1 MCGLKWSTDHQL
13 LASGGN
19 DNKLLVWNHSSLS
32 PVQQYTEHLAAV
44 KAIAWS
50 PHQHG
55 LLASGGGT
63 ADRCIRF
70 WNTLTGQPLQC
81 IDTGS
86 QVCNLAWS
94 KHANELVS
102 THGYSQNQIL
112 VWKYPSLTQVAKL
125 TGHSYRVLYL
135 AMSPDGEA
143 IVTGAG
149 DETLRFWNVFS
160 KTRSTKESVSVLN
173 LFTRIR

>member
-1 MCGLKWSTDHQL
+1 MWGNRQL
-13 LASGGN
+13 VSEPWGCQRGAPGS
-19 DNKLLVWNHSSLS
+19 DSILS
-32 PVQQYTEHLAAV
+32 IPQ
-44 KAIAWS
+44 
-50 PHQHG
+50 
-55 LLASGGGT
+55 
-63 ADRCIRF
+63 
-70 WNTLTGQPLQC
+70 
-81 IDTGS
+81 
-86 QVCNLAWS
+86 
-94 KHANELVS
+94 VS

>member
-1 MCGLKWSTDHQL
+1 MANMITIQVLHVFLTD
-13 LASGGN
+13 
-19 DNKLLVWNHSSLS
+19 
-32 PVQQYTEHLAAV
+32 HLAAV

-50 PHQHG
+50 PHHHG

-70 WNTLTGQPLQC
+70 WNTLTGQAMQSV
-81 IDTGS
+81 DTGS

-94 KHANELVS
+94 KHASELVS

-112 VWKYPSLTQVAKL
+112 VWKYPSLVQVAKL

-160 KTRSTKESVSVLN
+160 KARSQKVLHSY
-173 LFTRIR
+173 FHIQKGA

>member
-1 MCGLKWSTDHQL
+1 MNPL
-13 LASGGN
+13 LTS
-19 DNKLLVWNHSSLS
+19 LVPWDACFEE
-32 PVQQYTEHLAAV
+32 VMWE
-44 KAIAWS
+44 
-50 PHQHG
+50 
-55 LLASGGGT
+55 
-63 ADRCIRF
+63 
-70 WNTLTGQPLQC
+70 
-81 IDTGS
+81 
-86 QVCNLAWS
+86 
-94 KHANELVS
+94 VS